1 MSDQKLPNGT
11 REVGKERRAPWR
23 VLRVC
28 GCVVLVGA
36 GALSVAIPA
45 LAGSSRFAGASV
57 PAQTDVAS
65 SGGVV
70 PIRLVCPGGT
80 FKNCVGTVSLR
91 TQKKIDGKIQTLG
104 SANFSIA
111 SGKADKVKL
120 KLNAEGRKLL
130 GSGKMTPLAV
140 AASHDGHN
148 AKATRSRKV
157 TLESQAYA
165 NPAPS
170 PFY

>member
-1 MSDQKLPNGT
+1 MSDQTLVQ
-11 REVGKERRAPWR
+11 VGKERRAPLR
-23 VLRVC
+23 VLRLC
-28 GCVVLVGA
+28 GCAAVVGA
-36 GALSVAIPA
+36 GVMSAAVPA

-57 PAQTDVAS
+57 PAQTAVAS

-70 PIRLVCPGGT
+70 PIRLACPRGT
-80 FKNCVGTVSLR
+80 FKNCVGMVSLR
-91 TQKKIDGKIQTLG
+91 TQKKVHGRIQTLG
-104 SANFSIA
+104 SAHFSIA

-120 KLNAEGRKLL
+120 KLNAGGRKLL

-148 AKATRSRKV
+148 AKATQSRKI

-165 NPAPS
+165 NPSPS